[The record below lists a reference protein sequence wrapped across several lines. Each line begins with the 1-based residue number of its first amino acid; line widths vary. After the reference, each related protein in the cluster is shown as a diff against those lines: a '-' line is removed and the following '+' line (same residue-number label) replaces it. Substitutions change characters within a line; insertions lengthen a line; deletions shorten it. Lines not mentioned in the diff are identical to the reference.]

1 LTGLYNRRYLE
12 DVLNREIHRAER
24 SGKPLAVVMIDIDNF
39 KQFNDWHGHDA
50 GDFVLSALARA
61 IARNIR
67 PSGLACR
74 YGGEEFAVV
83 LPQASVDIACQ
94 RAEEMRQAIRNT
106 NLTHLGQTLAAPSAS
121 LGIAMYP
128 GDGANAPEMLKAAD
142 RALYRAKDEGRDRIS
157 VEQGSLRAPLRAS
170 EA

>member
-1 LTGLYNRRYLE
+1 MTGLYNRRYLE

-39 KQFNDWHGHDA
+39 KQFNDRHGHDA

-67 PSGLACR
+67 PSDLACR

-83 LPQASVDIACQ
+83 LPEASVEIACQ

-106 NLTHLGQTLAAPSAS
+106 NLMHLGQTLAAPSAS
-121 LGIAMYP
+121 FGIAMYP
-128 GDGANAPEMLKAAD
+128 GDGVNAPDLLKAAD
-142 RALYRAKDEGRDRIS
+142 RALYRAKHEGRDRVS
-157 VEQGSLRAPLRAS
+157 VEQNAPRPPATAP
-170 EA
+170 ET

>member
-1 LTGLYNRRYLE
+1 
-12 DVLNREIHRAER
+12 
-24 SGKPLAVVMIDIDNF
+24 MIDIDNF
-39 KQFNDWHGHDA
+39 KQFNDRHGHDA

-67 PSGLACR
+67 PSDLACR

-83 LPQASVDIACQ
+83 LPEASVEIACQ

-106 NLTHLGQTLAAPSAS
+106 NLMHLGQTLAAPSAS
-121 LGIAMYP
+121 LGIAMHP
-128 GDGANAPEMLKAAD
+128 GDGVNAPDLLKAAD
-142 RALYRAKDEGRDRIS
+142 RALYRAKHEGRDRVS
-157 VEQGSLRAPLRAS
+157 LEQGAARAPARAP